1 MSLYQAKR
9 GSWVLRYYEN
19 GTKAGP
25 RVREVLPPGT
35 TREQAEDVHRLRVRQ
50 RGDSNRRVLQLEVLR
65 DRGEDRTALIG
76 GIAELWVAADLM
88 AKGFHVFRHVVV
100 QSPCDLVLMHGRL
113 LLRIECKMRQAGM
126 KGPGI
131 RPNSE
136 RFDVL
141 AVVDPRSSEIRYYP
155 DIYRA
160 IAFARQDA
168 ELRGDLVTTDPENQ
182 AQQA

>member
-1 MSLYQAKR
+1 
-9 GSWVLRYYEN
+9 
-19 GTKAGP
+19 
-25 RVREVLPPGT
+25 
-35 TREQAEDVHRLRVRQ
+35 
-50 RGDSNRRVLQLEVLR
+50 
-65 DRGEDRTALIG
+65 
-76 GIAELWVAADLM
+76 M

-113 LLRIECKMRQAGM
+113 LLRVECKMRRAGAR
-126 KGPGI
+126 GPGI

-160 IAFARQDA
+160 VAFATRDV
-168 ELRGDLVTTDPENQ
+168 ESRGDFVPTDPENLAEQ
-182 AQQA
+182 A